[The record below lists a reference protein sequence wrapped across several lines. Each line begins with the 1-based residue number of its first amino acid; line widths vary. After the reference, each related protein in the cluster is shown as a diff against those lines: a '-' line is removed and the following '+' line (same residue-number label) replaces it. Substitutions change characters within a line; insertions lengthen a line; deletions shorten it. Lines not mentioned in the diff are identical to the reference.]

1 MRLAAS
7 LRTRRARMNERAA
20 RDLLHR
26 THYSARPDRD
36 ARTKR
41 QQESAV
47 RFFNRLAHR
56 EYLVLVA
63 IVAAAL
69 TLHIRQPV
77 IDTDAQSAPA
87 SRGVWAHLRAAHS
100 E

>member
-1 MRLAAS
+1 
-7 LRTRRARMNERAA
+7 MNERAA

-41 QQESAV
+41 QEESAV